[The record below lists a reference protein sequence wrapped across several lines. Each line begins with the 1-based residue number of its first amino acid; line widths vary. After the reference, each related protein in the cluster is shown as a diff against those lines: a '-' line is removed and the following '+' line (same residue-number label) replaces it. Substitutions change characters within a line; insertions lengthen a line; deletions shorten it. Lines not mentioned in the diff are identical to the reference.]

1 MFYFNEWEED
11 ESFESVRTQWQKIC
25 RELSFGALL
34 ETARE
39 NLNINCPVYVA
50 CQDEMNR
57 RNRLSYEK
65 YQREEVRPHLQRRKR
80 ENRRKMALKN
90 KVLEH

>member
-1 MFYFNEWEED
+1 MFYFNEWDED
-11 ESFESVRTQWQKIC
+11 ESFESVRTQWKKIC

-39 NLNINCPVYVA
+39 NLSMNSPVYVA

-80 ENRRKMALKN
+80 EYRRKMALKN